1 MIILEP
7 TELNKRFTESS
18 CTMDPVAV
26 LLRLRHSRRLR
37 TKKIVN
43 AVIEGSLKQS
53 EWLQLSSI

>member
-53 EWLQLSSI
+53 E